1 MPNLPLTSLLYSLY
15 SLHFSDWEATTPW
28 AAVLDP
34 PQVSGATLKKSL
46 VEAAMTWETWTR
58 WRKTRDPITQ
68 LNHRHPRHRGHTP
81 PHQGTTNLKRQWLPF
96 SRRKNFFM
104 CILVFHT
111 YLKPCE
117 VPDRLKIY
125 VKVTSNKNLQNF
137 WHFWNR
143 WNSWNDSK
151 IVPW

>member
-1 MPNLPLTSLLYSLY
+1 MPNLPKLLCCTVFTVCTSLTERLPHHERRCWIPLKCPELHSKSRWWKQPWLGRRGLDGGRHGILSL
-15 SLHFSDWEATTPW
+15 SWITGILGTGGTRHHTKVQPISSVSDFHF
-28 AAVLDP
+28 
-34 PQVSGATLKKSL
+34 
-46 VEAAMTWETWTR
+46 
-58 WRKTRDPITQ
+58 
-68 LNHRHPRHRGHTP
+68 
-81 PHQGTTNLKRQWLPF
+81 QGERTF
-96 SRRKNFFM
+96 S
-104 CILVFHT
+104 CA
-111 YLKPCE
+111 YLCFIQPCE